1 MIVLVRHHLSVLT
14 LTLSKIEAA
23 VRDSWAPDT
32 SFASADYMARGS
44 GQPSRGQCGTT
55 ALVLQELLGGD
66 LMVADVVHDGRVEG
80 VHYWNVTS
88 GGVELDLTRDQFT
101 PAESLVNVRRVTAGR
116 NSGGLGE
123 QPFQLLRERVAAAL
137 QLDPSASA

>member
-1 MIVLVRHHLSVLT
+1 MRHHLSVPT

-23 VRDSWAPDT
+23 VRASWAPDT

-66 LMVADVVHDGRVEG
+66 LLVADVEHDGRVDG

-101 PAESLVNVRRVTAGR
+101 PAESLVNVRRVTTGR